1 MKKVNEFFSN
11 IDRLPLGKRNVLRD
25 EARNQFGQ
33 VEHPSTYAHFFSCL
47 PEAIP
52 EELESRFYFAACLH
66 CLWPVGTTNRLPVE
80 EILWD
85 MARKDA
91 QKQKKLEHDLKILL
105 DYQWGTGDIL
115 PGKIYHLARI
125 FKNDGYAIDCAA
137 LLDDLINWDD
147 LKQTVQLKWSRAV
160 YMKPGTDG
168 ILYC

>member
-1 MKKVNEFFSN
+1 MKKTNEFFSN
-11 IDRLPLGKRNVLRD
+11 IDRLPLSKRNALRD
-25 EARNQFGQ
+25 EAKNQFGK
-33 VEHPSTYAHFFSCL
+33 VERPSTYAHFFSCL

-66 CLWPVGTTNRLPVE
+66 CLWPVGTHNRLPVE

-85 MARKDA
+85 IAKKDT

-115 PGKIYHLARI
+115 PGKIYHLAKI
-125 FKNDGYAIDCAA
+125 FKNEGYAIDCAA

-160 YMKPGTDG
+160 YMKPGTGG